1 MPVSQIQP
9 MAVKASI
16 LKRLVTQL
24 ERKGMSPGAASA
36 IARARLQEAGILK
49 KSSDELTAYGKKRQA
64 MGAAGRA
71 KSRAAKESGKTANSY
86 SYNSKTNRARLK
98 RKK

>member
-1 MPVSQIQP
+1 

-24 ERKGMSPGAASA
+24 ERKGMSPAMANA
-36 IARARLQEAGILK
+36 VARKRLQDAGILK
-49 KSSDELTAYGKKRQA
+49 KGSDELTTLGKKRQA

-71 KSRAAKESGKTANSY
+71 KSRAAKESGKPASSY
-86 SYNSKTNRARLK
+86 SYNPRTNRTRLK

>member
-1 MPVSQIQP
+1 

-24 ERKGMSPGAASA
+24 ERKGMPPGIAYAT
-36 IARARLQEAGILK
+36 ARASLQKTGVLEKG
-49 KSSDELTAYGKKRQA
+49 SDNLTKYGEKRQG

-71 KSRAAKESGKTANSY
+71 KEKAAKRSGRSPGEYK
-86 SYNSKTNRARLK
+86 YNPKTNTATLK
-98 RKK
+98 KKGE

>member
-1 MPVSQIQP
+1 

-24 ERKGMSPGAASA
+24 ERKGMSSA
-36 IARARLQEAGILK
+36 VANATARTRLQEAGILK
-49 KSSDELTAYGKKRQA
+49 KGSDELTAYGKRRQA

-71 KSRAAKESGKTANSY
+71 KSRAAKESGKSASSY
-86 SYNSKTNRARLK
+86 KYNPRTNRATLK

>member
-1 MPVSQIQP
+1 

-24 ERKGMSPGAASA
+24 ERKGLSPDVANAT
-36 IARARLQEAGILK
+36 ARASLQRAGVLEK
-49 KSSDELTAYGKKRQA
+49 GSDKLTKYGKERQG

-71 KSRAAKESGKTANSY
+71 KERAAKRSGRSPGEYK
-86 SYNSKTNRARLK
+86 YNPKTNTATLK
-98 RKK
+98 KKGE